1 MTLFML
7 FLHGQLRYLIKKV
20 DYIVNSDSQALLWSD
35 KAISPSMTIGRHIR
49 LNLSQPSRIM
59 QAVQQFQQTRKPR

>member
-35 KAISPSMTIGRHIR
+35 KAIFPSMTIGRHIR
-49 LNLSQPSRIM
+49 LNLSQPFRIM